1 MKKRDYYEVLGVD
14 KKASANEIKKA
25 YRKLA
30 KELHPD
36 VNPNNK
42 EAEDKFKEV
51 SEAYEHLSDTNK
63 KAEYDRFGHTD
74 GQGQGR
80 RGHMSAEDI
89 FGGFAHFNR
98 PVKKGQTLKIN
109 VKLTLEEVF
118 TGAKK
123 QYKYTRDVKC
133 NDCDGHGG
141 HDVHDCNVCGG
152 QGHVVKMFRTPIG
165 HIQQAMECHACHG
178 NGTAYDTECKTCYGL
193 GTKKGEEIAELE
205 FPSGVEDGMG
215 VAISGKGNAIKSGH
229 YGDLHCTI
237 TVLPHKTFV
246 RNGNDIRLK
255 LKLTYP
261 QLVLGDKVEIE
272 TIDGPKIRI
281 SIHEF
286 SESESTLKINGKG
299 LRLLDSEKRG
309 DMLVTLGIFVPKS
322 IDDETKELLT
332 KLKEKMDVQ

>member
-14 KKASANEIKKA
+14 KKATDKDIKKS

-51 SEAYEHLSDTNK
+51 SEAYEHLSDKDK

-74 GQGQGR
+74 GQSHGR
-80 RGHMSAEDI
+80 RGPMSAED
-89 FGGFAHFNR
+89 FFSGFAHFNKPIR
-98 PVKKGQTLKIN
+98 KGQNLKVN

-123 QYKYTRDVKC
+123 QYKYTRDVSC
-133 NDCDGHGG
+133 DDCSGHGG
-141 HDVHDCNVCGG
+141 HDVHDCQACSG
-152 QGHVVKMFRTPIG
+152 QGQVVKMFRTPIG
-165 HIQQAMECHACHG
+165 VVQQSMECDRCHG
-178 NGTAYDTECKTCYGL
+178 SGSAYATECKSCNGL

-205 FPSGVEDGMG
+205 FPSGVEDGMA
-215 VAISGKGNAIKSGH
+215 VSISGKGNALKSGH
-229 YGDLHCTI
+229 YGDLHCSI

-261 QLVLGDKVEIE
+261 QLVLGDKVEID
-272 TIDGPKIRI
+272 TIDGHKIRI

-286 SESESTLKINGKG
+286 SEAESTLKINGKG
-299 LRLLDSEKRG
+299 LKLLNSERRG
-309 DMLVTLGIFVPKS
+309 DMLVTLGVFVPKT

-332 KLKEKMDVQ
+332 KLKEKIDVQ